1 MRRTDIRGVRLVT
14 MQINYYGKPHKQT
27 NMAEEKET
35 KKVGVGLPIT
45 FSEFAKEPVKGVMFL
60 CLVAVGYL
68 YVDLKLNYNNQID
81 KQGQKIEALE
91 NKIDAL
97 TMQLRRADSL
107 QSASSSKLVLLEQ
120 LGKIK

>member
-1 MRRTDIRGVRLVT
+1 
-14 MQINYYGKPHKQT
+14 
-27 NMAEEKET
+27 MADEKET
-35 KKVGVGLPIT
+35 KKVARGLPIR

-68 YVDLKLNYNNQID
+68 YVDLKLNYNSQID

-91 NKIDAL
+91 AKIDAL
-97 TMQLRRADSL
+97 TQQLRRADSL

>member
-1 MRRTDIRGVRLVT
+1 
-14 MQINYYGKPHKQT
+14 
-27 NMAEEKET
+27 MAEEKET
-35 KKVGVGLPIT
+35 KKIGVGLPIT
-45 FSEFAKEPVKGVMFL
+45 FSEFSKEPVKGVMFL

-91 NKIDAL
+91 GKIDAL
-97 TMQLRRADSL
+97 TQQLRRADSL